1 MSTAYRAVGALST
14 PEWTVR
20 DLCDDAS
27 FARCLELRFDVLCG
41 ELGYCN
47 ASVTGPCAMRDR
59 YDAHAVQ
66 LGIFSQDELAGITR
80 VVADPDTDGLP
91 TVPMLPGPLRAS
103 LEIGRLAE
111 VSRVIVAQRH
121 RGRGLFVRL
130 LAAAFMVG
138 VELDLGGLLISEKSS
153 AAYQA
158 QLTRFG
164 FVPIFE
170 DYWFEDQRIAP
181 SVLTTTYVAT
191 PLRDARFYASLLPS

>member
-1 MSTAYRAVGALST
+1 MSAVSRAVGALST

-20 DLCDDAS
+20 ELSDDAS
-27 FARCLELRFDVLCG
+27 FARCLELRFDVLCD
-41 ELGYCN
+41 ELGYCH
-47 ASVTGPCAMRDR
+47 ASVTGPSAMQDR

-66 LGIFSQDELAGITR
+66 LGIFAQHELAGITR
-80 VVADPDTDGLP
+80 VVAESGTGGLP
-91 TVPMLPGPLRAS
+91 TVPLLPGPLRPS
-103 LEIGRLAE
+103 LEIGPLAE
-111 VSRVIVAQRH
+111 VSRVVVAQRH

-130 LAAAFMVG
+130 LIAAFVVG
-138 VELDLGGLLISEKSS
+138 VEQGLGGLLISEKSS

-164 FVPIFE
+164 FAPIFE

-191 PLRDARFYASLLPS
+191 PLRDADFYRSLLRS